1 MEMLRNKQIFEE
13 LLRAQHPVF
22 ISDERVDGDSLGSAL
37 AMADFLKQNNRPYPP
52 VYVADTVPEI
62 YHSIPLIQVC
72 TQNVEIFSD
81 PTIDLIVVFD
91 CSDAEFV
98 RGLLSRVPSTPKVI
112 NIDHHKTNSS
122 YGDINQVIVSA
133 AATAEVVY
141 NFYEHNQIVIGR
153 DAAAC
158 LFAGLCFD
166 TAAFTN
172 SGTNERAFDIASKL
186 ILSGARIQDAIK
198 MLFKNRSVAALRVWG
213 IALERLHQ
221 NPEFDSVITCMT
233 MEDIEE
239 NQISE
244 EEIEGLSNFLNLV
257 IDSETVYVLR
267 ETKDNGVKVS
277 MRSNSRDVSAIAKV
291 NGGGGHAKAAGYTV
305 KDARLVCGENG
316 CWRIE
321 RKVVV

>member
-1 MEMLRNKQIFEE
+1 MEAIRHKQIYEE

-22 ISDERVDGDSLGSAL
+22 ISDERIDGDSLGSAL
-37 AMADFLKQNNRPYPP
+37 ALVDFLRQNNRPCPP
-52 VYVADTVPEI
+52 VYVADTIPEI
-62 YHSIPLIQVC
+62 YHSLPFIHVC
-72 TQNVEIFSD
+72 TQDIEIFSD
-81 PTIDLIVVFD
+81 PTIDLVVVFD

-98 RGLLSRVPSTPKVI
+98 RKLLSLVPAMPKVI
-112 NIDHHKTNSS
+112 NIDHHKTNSF
-122 YGDINQVIVSA
+122 YGDINQVIVDAS
-133 AATAEVVY
+133 ATAEVVY
-141 NFYEHNQIVIGR
+141 NFYEQNKILISR

-166 TAAFTN
+166 TTAFTN
-172 SGTNERAFDIASKL
+172 SGTTERALDIASKL
-186 ILSGARIQDAIK
+186 ILSGARVQDAIK

-213 IALERLHQ
+213 IALERLHT
-221 NPEFDSVITCMT
+221 NTEFDSVITCMT
-233 MEDIEE
+233 MKDIEE

-257 IDSETVYVLR
+257 IDSDTVYVLR

-277 MRSNSRDVSAIAKV
+277 MRSNSRDVSAIAKA

-305 KDARLVCGENG
+305 KDAQLVCAENG

-321 RKVVV
+321 KKG